1 MLFRSNAPRRFPV
14 DNPVD
19 EFVQEKVEYPQAI
32 HSPDDGELVWP
43 NGSDAPVDRQSFLAE
58 LLAERFGLPKKT
70 SRRRRR
76 ATNSEETR

>member
-1 MLFRSNAPRRFPV
+1 MSFRSNAPRRFLV

-19 EFVQEKVEYPQAI
+19 GCGQKNAEFPQAI

-58 LLAERFGLPKKT
+58 LLAERFGLPKNKST
-70 SRRRRR
+70 PK
-76 ATNSEETR
+76 EKP